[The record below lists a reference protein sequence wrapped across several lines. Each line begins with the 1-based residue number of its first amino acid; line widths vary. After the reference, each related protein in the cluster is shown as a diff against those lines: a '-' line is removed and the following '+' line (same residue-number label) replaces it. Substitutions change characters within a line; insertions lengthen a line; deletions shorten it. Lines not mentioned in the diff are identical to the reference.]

1 MDIGR
6 FMDNL
11 NNLNSLLHADWW
23 WAVLGTYG
31 VPLATAIV
39 IVGVGWWVAK
49 WLRGL
54 TERKMVK
61 RNVDVALAGFIATIV
76 YVLLLVV
83 VFITALTRLGVS
95 PASLLTVLGAAGLA
109 IGLAFKSSA
118 SDFIAG
124 VLLMVQRPFRAGD
137 YVDAGGTSGTVE
149 RLQIFK
155 TTLST
160 AANQV
165 VTVPNS
171 LIYDQV
177 IINYSARP
185 TRRFELVITIRYGD
199 DIEAAKSIL
208 RKLANDEPRV
218 LEDPEPVIWVDGIDG
233 SSIRLLLRVW
243 FKTDEYWDARTDMH
257 EALKR
262 ELDRVGLR
270 MPPPQQ
276 DVHVHRLEAAP
287 EEQTDAATPRLTGR
301 G

>member
-1 MDIGR
+1 MSA
-6 FMDNL
+6 

-23 WAVLGTYG
+23 WAVLGRYG
-31 VPLATAIV
+31 VPLVSAIV
-39 IVGVGWWVAK
+39 IIVVGWWLAK

-54 TERKMVK
+54 TEKKLVR
-61 RNVDVALAGFIATIV
+61 RNIDAALAGFLATIL
-76 YVLLLVV
+76 YVVLLVV

-95 PASLLTVLGAAGLA
+95 PASLLTLVGAAGLA

-124 VLLMVQRPFRAGD
+124 VLLMVQRPFKAGD
-137 YVDAGGTSGTVE
+137 YVEVAGTGGTVE
-149 RLQIFK
+149 RVQIFR
-155 TTLST
+155 TILRT

-165 VTVPNS
+165 ISVPNS
-171 LIYDQV
+171 LIYEQNIV
-177 IINYSARP
+177 NYSARG
-185 TRRFELVITIRYGD
+185 TRRFELVVYIRYGD
-199 DIEAAKSIL
+199 DIDSAKAVL
-208 RKLANDEPRV
+208 GKLARGEPRA
-218 LEDPEPVIWVDGIDG
+218 LPEPAPVIWVDAVDG

-262 ELDRVGLR
+262 EFDRAGLR

-276 DVHVHRLEAAP
+276 DVHLHPIEAEAVMQP
-287 EEQTDAATPRLTGR
+287 ASETARLTGR

>member
-1 MDIGR
+1 MN
-6 FMDNL
+6 NL

-23 WAVLGTYG
+23 WAILGTYG
-31 VPLATAIV
+31 VPIITAIV
-39 IVGVGWWVAK
+39 IVAIGWWIAK
-49 WLRGL
+49 WVRGL

-61 RNVDVALAGFIATIV
+61 RHVDVALAGFIATIV

-118 SDFIAG
+118 ADFISG

-137 YVDAGGTSGTVE
+137 YVEAGGTSGTVE

-160 AANQV
+160 ADNQV

-171 LIYDQV
+171 LVYDQV
-177 IINYSARP
+177 ITNYSARP
-185 TRRFELVITIRYGD
+185 TRRFELAITIRYGD
-199 DIEAAKSIL
+199 DIDTAKAML
-208 RKLANDEPRV
+208 KKLADEEPRA
-218 LEDPEPVIWVDGIDG
+218 LSDPEPVIWVDGIDG

-243 FKTDEYWDARTDMH
+243 FKNDEFWGARTDMH

-262 ELDRVGLR
+262 ELDRAGLR

-276 DVHVHRLEAAP
+276 DVRVRSVPEPVDEPDFGAP
-287 EEQTDAATPRLTGR
+287 GLDTHG
-301 G
+301 